1 MWNMYIWR
9 KCYKNFFGCNSLG
22 AHIIQAVSKYIW
34 ICTSYDKVKELTSF
48 QNSNMYLHKPAQSC
62 FLGPFLRIWEK
73 AVCFLGYL
81 LRIWEESMK
90 ISNPWVIREKRPS
103 SRCLLVNPG
112 ELVTILSFISQFM
125 IEFLLPFTGL

>member
-1 MWNMYIWR
+1 MEKVLQELFLDAILWVPISFKQYQNIS
-9 KCYKNFFGCNSLG
+9 GSG
-22 AHIIQAVSKYIW
+22 
-34 ICTSYDKVKELTSF
+34 TSYDKVKELTSF

-90 ISNPWVIREKRPS
+90 ISNP
-103 SRCLLVNPG
+103 
-112 ELVTILSFISQFM
+112 
-125 IEFLLPFTGL
+125 